1 MFQNVR
7 QISII
12 KLSIIAVE
20 VIDNIFNNITHEYL
34 VATRPF
40 WKGLAKTIAT
50 PSVRACE
57 RQTRTPGISI
67 LTYPSQANFIW
78 RVYVRARATVF
89 RDTANMI
96 MHARALPKTIS
107 VVRAAQSDFGNNI
120 RKRMPTVLAMR
131 PTTVNPMT
139 GIYSELQAVIK
150 RTLNPLARG
159 AARSDA

>member
-1 MFQNVR
+1 MLSKLSRSFKENYLLSTWKLVFSQILRVQMHIFQNVR

-20 VIDNIFNNITHEYL
+20 VIDNIFNNITHEHL
-34 VATRPF
+34 VATRSF

-96 MHARALPKTIS
+96 MH
-107 VVRAAQSDFGNNI
+107 VRA
-120 RKRMPTVLAMR
+120 
-131 PTTVNPMT
+131 
-139 GIYSELQAVIK
+139 
-150 RTLNPLARG
+150 
-159 AARSDA
+159 